1 MLATVSGTAVS
12 YVLTVYNKRRYL
24 ADVLA
29 SVAAQ
34 EGSFEREVIVVD
46 DGSTDGSRE
55 LIESLGPRLPG
66 FRVIAQPN
74 QGPSIATNR
83 GLAVASMPLVKLL
96 DGDDL
101 LAPDAT
107 RYLIECME
115 RLGVEVM
122 IGAGQPYCP
131 GEKPHW
137 ARPARSAPRL
147 LPDPLGAL
155 IRGIWFTPSNLLVR
169 REALQ
174 RSGGC
179 DERVFVQDYT
189 LALRLARRCR
199 FGVSDTPIVA
209 APDPAEIAADRLST
223 NKAQILHDLNLALLL
238 FIEENPDLP
247 AHCRG
252 TAWRRAAGR
261 SWKWA
266 RREVGRPLW
275 SRELAL
281 CLGARFS
288 RGAHAKCRELLATF
302 TAGGRVRRPAI
313 AARALRDDASRPPP
327 ATVDV

>member
-1 MLATVSGTAVS
+1 MSRIPVSF
-12 YVLTVYNKRRYL
+12 VLTVYNKRRYL

-34 EGSFEREVIVVD
+34 EGDFEREVIVVD

-55 LIESLGPRLPG
+55 LIESWGARLPG
-66 FRVIAQPN
+66 FRLIAQPN

-83 GLAVASMPLVKLL
+83 GLAAASMSLVKLL

-107 RYLIECME
+107 RHLVDCMQS
-115 RLGVEVM
+115 LGVEVM
-122 IGAGQPYCP
+122 IGAGQSYRP
-131 GEKPHW
+131 GEPPAW
-137 ARPARSAPRL
+137 LRPIPSPPRL
-147 LPDPLGAL
+147 LPDPLEAL
-155 IRGIWFTPSNLLVR
+155 LRAIWFTPSNLLVR
-169 REALQ
+169 RESLQ

-199 FGVSDTPIVA
+199 FGITDTPIVA
-209 APDPAEIAADRLST
+209 APEPTELAADRLSA

-238 FIEENPDLP
+238 FIEDNSDLP
-247 AHCRG
+247 TRYRRI
-252 TAWRRAAGR
+252 AWRRIAGR

-275 SRELAL
+275 SHELAL
-281 CLGARFS
+281 CLGAQFPWR
-288 RGAHAKCRELLATF
+288 AHQSCRESLATF
-302 TAGGRVRRPAI
+302 VGDGLVRRP
-313 AARALRDDASRPPP
+313 
-327 ATVDV
+327 

>member
-1 MLATVSGTAVS
+1 MSRTAVS
-12 YVLTVYNKRRYL
+12 FVLTVYNKRRYL

-34 EGSFEREVIVVD
+34 EGDFEREVIIVD

-55 LIESLGPRLPG
+55 LLESLGPQLPG
-66 FRVIAQPN
+66 FRLIAQSN
-74 QGPSIATNR
+74 QGPSVATNR
-83 GLAVASMPLVKLL
+83 GLAIASMPLVKLL

-107 RYLIECME
+107 GHLIDCMQC
-115 RLGVEVM
+115 LGVEVM
-122 IGAGQPYCP
+122 IGAGLPYRP
-131 GEKPHW
+131 GGETPVW
-137 ARPARSAPRL
+137 PASPSSPPRL
-147 LPDPLGAL
+147 LPDPLVAL
-155 IRGIWFTPSNLLVR
+155 LRAIWFTPSNLLVR

-199 FGVSDTPIVA
+199 FGITDMPVVA
-209 APDPAEIAADRLST
+209 APERTEMASDRLSA

-238 FIEENPDLP
+238 FIEDNPDLP
-247 AHCRG
+247 ASYRRI
-252 TAWRRAAGR
+252 AWRRAAGR

-266 RREVGRPLW
+266 RREAGRPLW

-281 CLGARFS
+281 CLGAQFPW
-288 RGAHAKCRELLATF
+288 GAHRSCRESLQTF
-302 TAGGRVRRPAI
+302 VGGSPVRRSSV
-313 AARALRDDASRPPP
+313 AAR
-327 ATVDV
+327 

>member
-1 MLATVSGTAVS
+1 MSRTAVS
-12 YVLTVYNKRRYL
+12 FVLTVYNKRRYL

-34 EGSFEREVIVVD
+34 EGDFDREVVVID
-46 DGSTDGSRE
+46 DGSTDGSHE

-66 FRVIAQPN
+66 FRLITQPN
-74 QGPSIATNR
+74 QGPSVATNR
-83 GLAVASMPLVKLL
+83 GLSIASMPLVKLL

-107 RYLIECME
+107 RHLIDCMQS
-115 RLGVEVM
+115 LGAEVM
-122 IGAGQPYCP
+122 IGAGQSYCP
-131 GEKPHW
+131 GELPVW
-137 ARPARSAPRL
+137 RQVPALPPRL

-155 IRGIWFTPSNLLVR
+155 LRAIWFTPSNLLIG

-174 RSGGC
+174 QSGGC

-199 FGVSDTPIVA
+199 FGVTDTPVVA
-209 APDPAEIAADRLST
+209 APERIETGADRLSA

-238 FIEENPDLP
+238 FIEDNPDLP
-247 AHCRG
+247 AHCRRE
-252 TAWRRAAGR
+252 AWRRIARR

-266 RREVGRPLW
+266 RREAGRPLW

-281 CLGARFS
+281 CLGAQFPWRAQRS
-288 RGAHAKCRELLATF
+288 CWESLETF
-302 TAGGRVRRPAI
+302 VGGGLVRRPAI
-313 AARALRDDASRPPP
+313 AGCIPGDSPVVRNQAAS
-327 ATVDV
+327 V